1 MAWCMS
7 FAPSKYYVIELPR
20 NLKKTESRQLYTAI
34 EELKNGYMCDMRNKG
49 KEVYFDEP
57 NVVVFTSSVPRLRYM
72 DRRRWKLWCIT
83 HDHQL
88 VEFDQWGYYFNY
100 HDFFVKRWIKYEYR
114 QHKGRLMASIVRSYF
129 GPWHNPKWITVHRGP
144 ILNPPRGLV
153 LGPIGDMGNATG

>member
-1 MAWCMS
+1 MCRHNIGQKVSSLMNNAKEMMAWCMS

-88 VEFDQWGYYFNY
+88 VEFDQ
-100 HDFFVKRWIKYEYR
+100 
-114 QHKGRLMASIVRSYF
+114 
-129 GPWHNPKWITVHRGP
+129 
-144 ILNPPRGLV
+144 
-153 LGPIGDMGNATG
+153 